1 MHGSPGIPL
10 RSQTT
15 DGGYPHDENATRDA
29 RAHCDGRRGDRRRG
43 KRVRVV
49 RRQCGGD
56 QQVGCVD
63 VHRGGVEGSFNGKK
77 IKYFDFD
84 TIKLVAG
91 NKVAP
96 IWTVTGGAA
105 GQDAIVGSVPGSPD
119 YSALHKVS
127 EVTWKSGATPRLL
140 TSVQDV
146 TAAAAAGDVTVTETE
161 RVINAPLLEFGQ
173 ERHAG
178 YAKGQ
183 TIHYYELGK
192 VKVAPGNAVLPIWTF
207 TNGVSEQTNIADTE
221 PGTTAYPPLWEVV
234 TATWKIGVTPRLIT
248 SFEDMKAAEAAGQLT
263 LAETPDVV
271 NCPFL

>member
-1 MHGSPGIPL
+1 M
-10 RSQTT
+10 TKT
-15 DGGYPHDENATRDA
+15 
-29 RAHCDGRRGDRRRG
+29 RRGMLALTVMVG
-43 KRVRVV
+43 VAIAGVV
-49 RRQCGGD
+49 SGCGSSGD
-56 QQVGCVD
+56 NAAATSRSGASTSTAAASKKQPI
-63 VHRGGVEGSFNGKK
+63 VEGSFNGKK

-105 GQDAIVGSVPGSPD
+105 GQDAIVGSIPGSPD